1 MKTPIQELIEQLKEE
16 RDGFMSLPPHSNI
29 QDRTANCFGS
39 CIEIAERM
47 LEKEKQMI
55 IDAFDEGCDIGHDIG
70 SNHDY
75 HEGHNQGYDYYNET
89 FNIKEK

>member
-1 MKTPIQELIEQLKEE
+1 MKKVNTPIQELIEQLNNVKPQDFCYLETFKAWAE
-16 RDGFMSLPPHSNI
+16 SL
-29 QDRTANCFGS
+29 
-39 CIEIAERM
+39 

-75 HEGHNQGYDYYNET
+75 HDGHNQGYDYYNLT
-89 FNIKEK
+89 FNAKEK